1 MRWEVSGQSLILLGS
16 GEFETRPYADVVPW
30 HWLLAPVLTGSGIL
44 GFVTAKSDGHKRI
57 TIIGLGLIGGSIGLA
72 LKKAGLG
79 EVQIIGHDREHGVEA
94 KAERMRAIDKGEHNL
109 PRAVQGAGMVII
121 ATPVLAVRETMEQI
135 APDLAEGAVVT
146 ETASTK
152 AHVMTWAKEL
162 LPAHVSFVGGHPM
175 AGKETQ
181 GIENAD
187 ADLFR
192 GKAYCICPAVDAPEK
207 AVRSIIGLVQILGAE
222 PMFIDPAEHDVYAA
236 AISHL
241 PLMVSAAL
249 FNLMRSSKSWPD
261 MSLMASSGFTDTTRL
276 ASGDPRIAH
285 DIWVTNRE
293 SVIHWLERMEGEL
306 RRFRGLL
313 EDSQDKEMLE
323 TFARAQMERDALLAN
338 PPKRAPDKSNAVE
351 EGGKALMDMLI
362 GSMMAKQLR
371 RAQAIP
377 DLMSQR
383 QEIAAEYGEKKPKP
397 SLADRIAADVQRDL
411 EKLERKR
418 AEKESRNQG
427 PEG

>member
-1 MRWEVSGQSLILLGS
+1 
-16 GEFETRPYADVVPW
+16 
-30 HWLLAPVLTGSGIL
+30 
-44 GFVTAKSDGHKRI
+44 
-57 TIIGLGLIGGSIGLA
+57 
-72 LKKAGLG
+72 
-79 EVQIIGHDREHGVEA
+79 
-94 KAERMRAIDKGEHNL
+94 MRAIDKGEHNL

-121 ATPVLAVRETMEQI
+121 ATPVLAVRETMELI

-146 ETASTK
+146 DTASTK

-175 AGKETQ
+175 AGKEKQ

-192 GKAYCICPAVDAPEK
+192 GKTYCICPAVDAPEK
-207 AVRSIIGLVQILGAE
+207 AVRSIIGLAQLLGAE

-276 ASGDPRIAH
+276 ASGDPRMAH

-293 SVIHWLERMEGEL
+293 ALIHWLERMEGEL
-306 RRFRGLL
+306 HRFRDILQ
-313 EDSQDKEMLE
+313 DSRDEELLE
-323 TFARAQMERDALLAN
+323 TFAKTQIEREALVKN
-338 PPKRAPDKSNAVE
+338 PPKRATEKGDAVRQ
-351 EGGKALMDMLI
+351 GGDAVMDMLI
-362 GSMMAKQLR
+362 GKMMADQLR
-371 RAQAIP
+371 KAQKIP
-377 DLMSQR
+377 ELMSQPH
-383 QEIAAEYGEKKPKP
+383 EVPTGDGETRPKP
-397 SLADRIAADVQRDL
+397 SLTERIAEDIRRDL
-411 EKLERKR
+411 EKLEQKR
-418 AEKESRNQG
+418 AEKESRNKGGQ
-427 PEG
+427 